1 VKPIEIAAEL
11 AQVHFG
17 RGTPRHVMHL
27 DAAIHRALGL
37 PLTTR
42 EAGKR
47 WGFSNVTAG
56 KILRES
62 ETVQIT
68 LGHGVPE

>member
-1 VKPIEIAAEL
+1 
-11 AQVHFG
+11 
-17 RGTPRHVMHL
+17 MHL